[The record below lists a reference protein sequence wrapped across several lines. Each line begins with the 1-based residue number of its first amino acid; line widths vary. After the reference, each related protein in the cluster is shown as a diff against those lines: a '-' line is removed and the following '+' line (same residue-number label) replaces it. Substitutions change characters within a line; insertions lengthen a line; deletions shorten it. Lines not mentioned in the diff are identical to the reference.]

1 MGQGLQQSYENYG
14 DFINNSTMNFM
25 MLYKEDLNA

>member
-1 MGQGLQQSYENYG
+1 MELGYNRVMKG
-14 DFINNSTMNFM
+14 FINNSTMNFM